1 MGPRF
6 RSSAGL
12 SKTCNYYNAM
22 HCTMGIILF
31 VTLHIG
37 LSVSQPV
44 MYIPKVRSY
53 VFMFF
58 YSIGLNAMCIGY

>member
-1 MGPRF
+1 
-6 RSSAGL
+6 
-12 SKTCNYYNAM
+12 
-22 HCTMGIILF
+22 MGIILF